1 MQAVGSLF
9 SSGGFGGGGG
19 ASPDGAPTG
28 SDFNMADN
36 TGGFGLANSLGLLR
50 AGTSAISAL
59 SAFTM
64 SSAQAQS
71 LDMEAADENIAAR
84 GDYIQAQQKSNAI
97 NTAYNQVVG
106 QQLAVASAGG
116 VDVGSGSVQEAGRQ
130 ARTKADQAITV
141 AQTDAQT
148 DASLRQARAGVLQA
162 SASIT
167 RTTGIL
173 SGISDIAKG
182 ALNFAQIGAPLPGG
196 D

>member
-28 SDFNMADN
+28 SD
-36 TGGFGLANSLGLLR
+36 FGLANSLGLLR

-148 DASLRQARAGVLQA
+148 D
-162 SASIT
+162 
-167 RTTGIL
+167 
-173 SGISDIAKG
+173 
-182 ALNFAQIGAPLPGG
+182 
-196 D
+196 